1 MKKLMMIVSLCLGV
15 SMAMAQTNC
24 CENNSYTSDSGAK
37 PTCKTVLNYDK
48 NLIIGYS
55 ITFNYPIE
63 EIETAVLARL
73 KSEGIEGSK
82 KKNFYAFK
90 EIKYNKLWNRKFDLY
105 LHFTGSTNAGTI
117 NMLLSQGYDNFI
129 IPAADCET
137 TNKALKWLTELDLD
151 VQHYRYNL
159 NMQTHQEEYE
169 NIDKAL
175 EKLEKKRASIE
186 KKVRKN
192 KDAWKKFEASKTVV
206 KEGDVNVDTKKIE
219 KEQQQAQKLTEEK
232 NELAD
237 ELAKINKEIDS
248 VKSDLEKKHNV
259 ITDYKKE
266 KPRTINDDQK

>member
-1 MKKLMMIVSLCLGV
+1 MKKLMMIVSLCLGF

-24 CENNSYTSDSGAK
+24 CNNNSYTSDSGAK
-37 PTCKTVLNYDK
+37 PICKTVLNYDK

-73 KSEGIEGSK
+73 KTEGIDGTK

-105 LHFTGSTNAGTI
+105 LQFTGSNNAGTI

-129 IPAADCET
+129 VPTADSVT

-159 NMQTHQEEYE
+159 SMQTHQEEYQ

-175 EKLEKKRASIE
+175 DKLEKKRTSIE
-186 KKVRKN
+186 KKVKKN
-192 KDAWKKFEASKTVV
+192 NEAWKKFEASRTVV
-206 KEGDVNVDTKKIE
+206 TEGDVNVDTKKIE
-219 KEQQQAQKLTEEK
+219 KEQIQAQKLTEEK

-237 ELAKINKEIDS
+237 ELAKINKEIDA
-248 VKSDLEKKHNV
+248 VKIDLDKKQTV
-259 ITDYKKE
+259 ITNFKKE
-266 KPRTINDDQK
+266 KPRTINDNQK